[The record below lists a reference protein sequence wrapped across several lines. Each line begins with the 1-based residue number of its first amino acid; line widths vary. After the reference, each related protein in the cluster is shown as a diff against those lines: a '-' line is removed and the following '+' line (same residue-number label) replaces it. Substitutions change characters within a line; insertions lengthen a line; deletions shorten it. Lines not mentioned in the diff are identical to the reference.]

1 MHMYWNVTC
10 GTVRNSLDGLVRLPV
25 GLVVS
30 ATAEVAAATTVDLIL
45 EEGTTSGLLL
55 VLCCFDELSKTL
67 FSRSVIVRALRLSVL
82 TTLCPSALGR
92 LCEGCNAG
100 DEGMD
105 DSCKGVQMYEKKRK
119 FDWALLITCL
129 KCVNK

>member
-55 VLCCFDELSKTL
+55 VLCCFDELSETL

-119 FDWALLITCL
+119 FDWGLLITCL
-129 KCVNK
+129 SA

>member
-1 MHMYWNVTC
+1 MGAAQCTCIGNWNVTC
-10 GTVRNSLDGLVRLPV
+10 GTVRNSLEGLVRLPV

-55 VLCCFDELSKTL
+55 VLCCFDELSETL
-67 FSRSVIVRALRLSVL
+67 FSRSAIVRALRLSVL

-92 LCEGCNAG
+92 LCVCGCNAG

-105 DSCKGVQMYEKKRK
+105 DSCKGMQMYEKRRK
-119 FDWALLITCL
+119 FD
-129 KCVNK
+129 